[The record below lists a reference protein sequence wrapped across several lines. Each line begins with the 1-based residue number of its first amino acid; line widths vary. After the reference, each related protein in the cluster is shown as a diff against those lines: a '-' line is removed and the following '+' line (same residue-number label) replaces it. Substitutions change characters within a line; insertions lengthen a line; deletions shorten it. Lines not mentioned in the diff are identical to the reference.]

1 MQDRHFWARG
11 YNVDTVGQN
20 KKQMEEYIRHQVEED
35 RVADQMSL
43 KEFIDPLAGNKN
55 PKALRIAP
63 SKAAMS
69 QQCSWLTHSRLLDVI
84 CTMPF

>member
-1 MQDRHFWARG
+1 M
-11 YNVDTVGQN
+11 DTVGQN

-55 PKALRIAP
+55 PKAGQ
-63 SKAAMS
+63 S
-69 QQCSWLTHSRLLDVI
+69 QILCKLHMG
-84 CTMPF
+84 CK